1 MTAATAALALMAASA
16 PRAVHAHGY
25 LALPAARNVQHNSE
39 YCPHCLNAGGP
50 WQVYAQGPGR
60 PRYGVCGDPYTGPR
74 HHEAGG
80 RYATPPRIAGIYRS
94 GGALVAK
101 VVLTANHKGRW
112 SLRLCP
118 VPGDGSP
125 RNERLTQACFDKHLL
140 WRADGR
146 GPFTPVSS
154 TKNVYV
160 EAYLLP
166 KGLTC
171 RRCVLQWTY
180 ETGNSCTPPG
190 LQNAAGLPSCAASAN
205 GEMFWNCADIRIDGT
220 ARPDPGPGSSS
231 GRRRRRRSAGRRRRR
246 GRGRG

>member
-1 MTAATAALALMAASA
+1 MTAATAALALLALPGA
-16 PRAVHAHGY
+16 RAHGY
-25 LALPAARNVQHNSE
+25 MALPAARNVQHNSD

-50 WQVYAQGPGR
+50 WQVYAQGRGR

-80 RYATPPRIAGIYRS
+80 KYATPPRVAGVYRS
-94 GGALVAK
+94 GGALVVK

-125 RNERLTQACFDKHLL
+125 RNERLSQGCFDKNLL

-146 GPFTPVSS
+146 GPFTPVASG
-154 TKNVYV
+154 KDVYV
-160 EAYLLP
+160 EAYRLP
-166 KGLTC
+166 RNLAC

-190 LQNAAGLPSCAASAN
+190 LRDTAGLPSCAASTN
-205 GEMFWNCADIRIDGT
+205 GEMFWNCADIRIDP
-220 ARPDPGPGSSS
+220 ALSSS
-231 GRRRRRRSAGRRRRR
+231 SNGGGPRVHQRRPQRRPQRRHRRDRPRR
-246 GRGRG
+246 G